1 MSPSSRSMFVDP
13 SYVYNTEDPPHFNTE
28 DPPVGNTWSQLPDPI
43 STISFTLSLVT
54 IILMFLLFLCLLWSL
69 ISLRRILLL
78 LWSHLSFLH
87 ANPLPPLWLF
97 LRRTLPAVSF
107 AGSWSRILFTKKVQT
122 FFLLFTNIIKSW
134 QSLHKHNKVL
144 TKSS

>member
-1 MSPSSRSMFVDP
+1 MMVTRSMFVDP
-13 SYVYNTEDPPHFNTE
+13 SYVFNTEDPPHFNTE

-54 IILMFLLFLCLLWSL
+54 IILMFLLFLCLLLSL
-69 ISLRRILLL
+69 ISLRRILLI

-107 AGSWSRILFTKKVQT
+107 AGSWSRVLFTKKVT
-122 FFLLFTNIIKSW
+122 AFLLVFINIIKS
-134 QSLHKHNKVL
+134 
-144 TKSS
+144 